1 VTDLWQRLTLHS
13 PANYSVRV
21 GGQLSPSW
29 SPYLGGMRI
38 ENGNGDTF
46 TLLVGALADQAA
58 LMGVLKALIDMG
70 YPILSVECIGSAG
83 SEAGG

>member
-1 VTDLWQRLTLHS
+1 MTKAWHRLTLHD

-21 GGQLSPSW
+21 GGQLSPRW

-38 ENGNGDTF
+38 ETGNGGTS
-46 TLLVGALADQAA
+46 TLLVGPLADQAA

-83 SEAGG
+83 SQAGG

>member
-1 VTDLWQRLTLHS
+1 VTETWHRLTLHDA
-13 PANYSVRV
+13 ANYSVRV
-21 GGQLSPSW
+21 GGRLSPSW

-38 ENGNGDTF
+38 ESGNGGTS
-46 TLLVGALADQAA
+46 TLLVGSLADQAA

-70 YPILSVECIGSAG
+70 YPILSVECIGSAR